1 MLVAKAKELLGSPDQ
16 WNRDNLKELGH
27 LVAGLLPSELRKIG
41 DQVIK
46 DSLQFLKNVDLNL
59 DQVFLRSGC
68 ELNVTI
74 TLASVTSIRNRRVGR
89 GDTLRVVFNLGKRQ
103 NSGKNTRA
111 RARSRVYA
119 TRGSV
124 TLARPLAI

>member
-1 MLVAKAKELLGSPDQ
+1 MKISGVGFGYGNVLVTTGITLCLFVSKAIEGILGQLELNPGQVQVLVAKAKELLGSPDQ

-59 DQVFLRSGC
+59 DQVW
-68 ELNVTI
+68 ELM
-74 TLASVTSIRNRRVGR
+74 
-89 GDTLRVVFNLGKRQ
+89 
-103 NSGKNTRA
+103 
-111 RARSRVYA
+111 
-119 TRGSV
+119 
-124 TLARPLAI
+124 

>member
-1 MLVAKAKELLGSPDQ
+1 MLVAKAKELLASPDQ
-16 WNRDNLKELGH
+16 WNRDNLRELGH
-27 LVAGLLPSELRKIG
+27 LVAGLLPSDLRKIG

-59 DQVFLRSGC
+59 DQVFQLMRI
-68 ELNVTI
+68 ELDNN
-74 TLASVTSIRNRRVGR
+74 ASVTSIRKRRVGR
-89 GDTLRVVFNLGKRQ
+89 GDTQRVLFILGKRQ
-103 NSGKNTRA
+103 NSGQNTRA

-124 TLARPLAI
+124 TLERPLAI